1 MISQIGSIAISL
13 AGGLIFSSFI
23 FLGLYNKSKNN
34 DYLLVAER
42 AILATCYSIFLA
54 FFCLLNELL
63 ISNFNLQYVAQY
75 TSYETPV
82 FFKVTA
88 LWAGQAGSLLFW
100 TFISALF
107 TVTYIFT
114 TLNKMKKLK
123 FHSYLILSFIFSF
136 FILLSNFIANPFEP
150 VSSDIIVQNG
160 NGLNPLLQNFFMA
173 IHPPILYVG
182 FTGSAIIFIMALAA
196 SISKDISFEWIQSIR
211 RWSLFVWTFLS
222 AGIILGGYWAYNELG
237 WGGYWAWDPVEN
249 SSLMPWLTLTA
260 FIHSS
265 MIQEK
270 RGMLKK
276 WNFLL
281 ATSTFILVILGTFI
295 TRSGV
300 ISSVH
305 SFTAENLG
313 PMFFTFL
320 SLLIGFPAAYFISR
334 QSDRVKNILIFL
346 VTIPFWTNL
355 LIRTFAWIII
365 LGKGGVIESSFNF
378 FGLLDDE
385 SSLNLMYT
393 NSAILIGLV
402 YSYLPLMVLPIYASM
417 EKMDLRLLEAAT
429 DLYSNRI
436 ELIRKII
443 LPLSMPGIIGG
454 SILVFVPC
462 LGAFIA
468 PDLLGGGKKLLL
480 GSLIQFQ
487 FSYARNWPFGAAMAM
502 FLLALV
508 ILVLIFNARLNRKH
522 REYANQK

>member
-1 MISQIGSIAISL
+1 MNIQGENKTQNRIYSLLPLWIVVGIFMIGP
-13 AGGLIFSSFI
+13 
-23 FLGLYNKSKNN
+23 
-34 DYLLVAER
+34 LLVMAVVSLMESNVYGGVHFKFSLSGYR
-42 AILATCYSIFLA
+42 QILFDTNLFDEIEFNPAYLIIIGRSFMLA
-54 FFCLLNELL
+54 L
-63 ISNFNLQYVAQY
+63 VA
-75 TSYETPV
+75 
-82 FFKVTA
+82 
-88 LWAGQAGSLLFW
+88 
-100 TFISALF
+100 TFI
-107 TVTYIFT
+107 
-114 TLNKMKKLK
+114 
-123 FHSYLILSFIFSF
+123 
-136 FILLSNFIANPFEP
+136 
-150 VSSDIIVQNG
+150 
-160 NGLNPLLQNFFMA
+160 
-173 IHPPILYVG
+173 
-182 FTGSAIIFIMALAA
+182 
-196 SISKDISFEWIQSIR
+196 
-211 RWSLFVWTFLS
+211 
-222 AGIILGGYWAYNELG
+222 
-237 WGGYWAWDPVEN
+237 
-249 SSLMPWLTLTA
+249 
-260 FIHSS
+260 
-265 MIQEK
+265 
-270 RGMLKK
+270 
-276 WNFLL
+276 
-281 ATSTFILVILGTFI
+281 
-295 TRSGV
+295 
-300 ISSVH
+300 
-305 SFTAENLG
+305 
-313 PMFFTFL
+313 

-378 FGLLDDE
+378 FGLLDEE

-522 REYANQK
+522 REYVSQK

>member
-1 MISQIGSIAISL
+1 MNIQGENRTQNR
-13 AGGLIFSSFI
+13 IFSLLPLWIVIGI
-23 FLGLYNKSKNN
+23 FRIGP
-34 DYLLVAER
+34 LLVMAVVSLMESNVYGGVHFKFSLSGYR
-42 AILATCYSIFLA
+42 QILFDTNLFDEI
-54 FFCLLNELL
+54 E
-63 ISNFNLQYVAQY
+63 FNPA
-75 TSYETPV
+75 
-82 FFKVTA
+82 
-88 LWAGQAGSLLFW
+88 
-100 TFISALF
+100 
-107 TVTYIFT
+107 
-114 TLNKMKKLK
+114 
-123 FHSYLILSFIFSF
+123 YLIIIARSFM
-136 FILLSNFIANPFEP
+136 L
-150 VSSDIIVQNG
+150 
-160 NGLNPLLQNFFMA
+160 
-173 IHPPILYVG
+173 
-182 FTGSAIIFIMALAA
+182 ALAA
-196 SISKDISFEWIQSIR
+196 
-211 RWSLFVWTFLS
+211 
-222 AGIILGGYWAYNELG
+222 
-237 WGGYWAWDPVEN
+237 
-249 SSLMPWLTLTA
+249 
-260 FIHSS
+260 
-265 MIQEK
+265 
-270 RGMLKK
+270 
-276 WNFLL
+276 
-281 ATSTFILVILGTFI
+281 
-295 TRSGV
+295 
-300 ISSVH
+300 
-305 SFTAENLG
+305 
-313 PMFFTFL
+313 TFL

-378 FGLLDDE
+378 FGLLDEE

>member
-1 MISQIGSIAISL
+1 MNIQGENKTQNR
-13 AGGLIFSSFI
+13 IFSLLPLWVVVGI
-23 FLGLYNKSKNN
+23 FMIGP
-34 DYLLVAER
+34 LLVMAVVSLMESNVYGGVHFKFSLSGYR
-42 AILATCYSIFLA
+42 QILFDTNLFDEI
-54 FFCLLNELL
+54 E
-63 ISNFNLQYVAQY
+63 FNPA
-75 TSYETPV
+75 
-82 FFKVTA
+82 
-88 LWAGQAGSLLFW
+88 
-100 TFISALF
+100 
-107 TVTYIFT
+107 
-114 TLNKMKKLK
+114 
-123 FHSYLILSFIFSF
+123 YLIIIARSFM
-136 FILLSNFIANPFEP
+136 LALIA
-150 VSSDIIVQNG
+150 
-160 NGLNPLLQNFFMA
+160 
-173 IHPPILYVG
+173 
-182 FTGSAIIFIMALAA
+182 
-196 SISKDISFEWIQSIR
+196 
-211 RWSLFVWTFLS
+211 
-222 AGIILGGYWAYNELG
+222 
-237 WGGYWAWDPVEN
+237 
-249 SSLMPWLTLTA
+249 
-260 FIHSS
+260 
-265 MIQEK
+265 
-270 RGMLKK
+270 
-276 WNFLL
+276 
-281 ATSTFILVILGTFI
+281 
-295 TRSGV
+295 
-300 ISSVH
+300 
-305 SFTAENLG
+305 
-313 PMFFTFL
+313 TFL
-320 SLLIGFPAAYFISR
+320 SLIIGFPAAYFISR

-378 FGLLDDE
+378 FGLLDEE

-522 REYANQK
+522 REYASQK

>member
-1 MISQIGSIAISL
+1 MNIQGENKTQNRIFALLPLWVVIGIFMIGP
-13 AGGLIFSSFI
+13 
-23 FLGLYNKSKNN
+23 
-34 DYLLVAER
+34 LLVMAVVSLMESNVYGGVHFKFSLSGYR
-42 AILATCYSIFLA
+42 QILFDTNLFDEI
-54 FFCLLNELL
+54 E
-63 ISNFNLQYVAQY
+63 FNPA
-75 TSYETPV
+75 
-82 FFKVTA
+82 
-88 LWAGQAGSLLFW
+88 
-100 TFISALF
+100 
-107 TVTYIFT
+107 
-114 TLNKMKKLK
+114 
-123 FHSYLILSFIFSF
+123 YLIIIARSFM
-136 FILLSNFIANPFEP
+136 L
-150 VSSDIIVQNG
+150 
-160 NGLNPLLQNFFMA
+160 
-173 IHPPILYVG
+173 
-182 FTGSAIIFIMALAA
+182 ALAA
-196 SISKDISFEWIQSIR
+196 
-211 RWSLFVWTFLS
+211 
-222 AGIILGGYWAYNELG
+222 
-237 WGGYWAWDPVEN
+237 
-249 SSLMPWLTLTA
+249 
-260 FIHSS
+260 
-265 MIQEK
+265 
-270 RGMLKK
+270 
-276 WNFLL
+276 
-281 ATSTFILVILGTFI
+281 
-295 TRSGV
+295 
-300 ISSVH
+300 
-305 SFTAENLG
+305 
-313 PMFFTFL
+313 TFL

-334 QSDRVKNILIFL
+334 QSNKVKNILIFL

-378 FGLLDDE
+378 FGLLDE
-385 SSLNLMYT
+385 EGSLNLMYT

>member
-1 MISQIGSIAISL
+1 MNIQGENKTQNR
-13 AGGLIFSSFI
+13 IFSLLPLWVVVGI
-23 FLGLYNKSKNN
+23 FMIGP
-34 DYLLVAER
+34 LLVMAVVSLMESNVYGGVHFKFSLSGYR
-42 AILATCYSIFLA
+42 QILFDTNLFDEI
-54 FFCLLNELL
+54 E
-63 ISNFNLQYVAQY
+63 FNPA
-75 TSYETPV
+75 
-82 FFKVTA
+82 
-88 LWAGQAGSLLFW
+88 
-100 TFISALF
+100 
-107 TVTYIFT
+107 
-114 TLNKMKKLK
+114 
-123 FHSYLILSFIFSF
+123 YLIIIARSFM
-136 FILLSNFIANPFEP
+136 L
-150 VSSDIIVQNG
+150 
-160 NGLNPLLQNFFMA
+160 
-173 IHPPILYVG
+173 
-182 FTGSAIIFIMALAA
+182 ALAA
-196 SISKDISFEWIQSIR
+196 
-211 RWSLFVWTFLS
+211 
-222 AGIILGGYWAYNELG
+222 
-237 WGGYWAWDPVEN
+237 
-249 SSLMPWLTLTA
+249 
-260 FIHSS
+260 
-265 MIQEK
+265 
-270 RGMLKK
+270 
-276 WNFLL
+276 
-281 ATSTFILVILGTFI
+281 
-295 TRSGV
+295 
-300 ISSVH
+300 
-305 SFTAENLG
+305 
-313 PMFFTFL
+313 TFL

-378 FGLLDDE
+378 FGLLDEE

>member
-1 MISQIGSIAISL
+1 MNIQGENKTQNRILSLLPLWIVIGIFMIGP
-13 AGGLIFSSFI
+13 
-23 FLGLYNKSKNN
+23 
-34 DYLLVAER
+34 LLVMAVVSLMESNVYGGVHFKFSLSGYR
-42 AILATCYSIFLA
+42 QILFDTNLFDEI
-54 FFCLLNELL
+54 E
-63 ISNFNLQYVAQY
+63 FNPA
-75 TSYETPV
+75 
-82 FFKVTA
+82 
-88 LWAGQAGSLLFW
+88 
-100 TFISALF
+100 
-107 TVTYIFT
+107 
-114 TLNKMKKLK
+114 
-123 FHSYLILSFIFSF
+123 YLIIIARSFM
-136 FILLSNFIANPFEP
+136 L
-150 VSSDIIVQNG
+150 
-160 NGLNPLLQNFFMA
+160 
-173 IHPPILYVG
+173 
-182 FTGSAIIFIMALAA
+182 ALAA
-196 SISKDISFEWIQSIR
+196 
-211 RWSLFVWTFLS
+211 
-222 AGIILGGYWAYNELG
+222 
-237 WGGYWAWDPVEN
+237 
-249 SSLMPWLTLTA
+249 
-260 FIHSS
+260 
-265 MIQEK
+265 
-270 RGMLKK
+270 
-276 WNFLL
+276 
-281 ATSTFILVILGTFI
+281 
-295 TRSGV
+295 
-300 ISSVH
+300 
-305 SFTAENLG
+305 
-313 PMFFTFL
+313 TFL

-378 FGLLDDE
+378 FGFLDEE

>member
-1 MISQIGSIAISL
+1 MNIQGENKTQNRIFALLPLWVVIGIFMICP
-13 AGGLIFSSFI
+13 
-23 FLGLYNKSKNN
+23 
-34 DYLLVAER
+34 LLVMAVVSLMESNVYGGVHFKFSLSGYR
-42 AILATCYSIFLA
+42 QILFDTNLFDEI
-54 FFCLLNELL
+54 E
-63 ISNFNLQYVAQY
+63 FNPA
-75 TSYETPV
+75 
-82 FFKVTA
+82 
-88 LWAGQAGSLLFW
+88 
-100 TFISALF
+100 
-107 TVTYIFT
+107 
-114 TLNKMKKLK
+114 
-123 FHSYLILSFIFSF
+123 YLIIIARSF
-136 FILLSNFIANPFEP
+136 
-150 VSSDIIVQNG
+150 
-160 NGLNPLLQNFFMA
+160 M
-173 IHPPILYVG
+173 
-182 FTGSAIIFIMALAA
+182 LA
-196 SISKDISFEWIQSIR
+196 
-211 RWSLFVWTFLS
+211 
-222 AGIILGGYWAYNELG
+222 
-237 WGGYWAWDPVEN
+237 
-249 SSLMPWLTLTA
+249 LTA
-260 FIHSS
+260 
-265 MIQEK
+265 
-270 RGMLKK
+270 
-276 WNFLL
+276 
-281 ATSTFILVILGTFI
+281 
-295 TRSGV
+295 
-300 ISSVH
+300 
-305 SFTAENLG
+305 
-313 PMFFTFL
+313 TFL

-334 QSDRVKNILIFL
+334 QSNKVKNILIFL

-378 FGLLDDE
+378 FGLLDEE

>member
-1 MISQIGSIAISL
+1 MNIQGENKTQNRIYSLLPLWIVVGIFMIGP
-13 AGGLIFSSFI
+13 
-23 FLGLYNKSKNN
+23 
-34 DYLLVAER
+34 LLVMAVVSLMESNVYGGVHFKFSLSGYR
-42 AILATCYSIFLA
+42 QILFDTNLFDEIEFNPAYLIIIGRSFMLA
-54 FFCLLNELL
+54 L
-63 ISNFNLQYVAQY
+63 VA
-75 TSYETPV
+75 
-82 FFKVTA
+82 
-88 LWAGQAGSLLFW
+88 
-100 TFISALF
+100 TFI
-107 TVTYIFT
+107 
-114 TLNKMKKLK
+114 
-123 FHSYLILSFIFSF
+123 
-136 FILLSNFIANPFEP
+136 
-150 VSSDIIVQNG
+150 
-160 NGLNPLLQNFFMA
+160 
-173 IHPPILYVG
+173 
-182 FTGSAIIFIMALAA
+182 
-196 SISKDISFEWIQSIR
+196 
-211 RWSLFVWTFLS
+211 
-222 AGIILGGYWAYNELG
+222 
-237 WGGYWAWDPVEN
+237 
-249 SSLMPWLTLTA
+249 
-260 FIHSS
+260 
-265 MIQEK
+265 
-270 RGMLKK
+270 
-276 WNFLL
+276 
-281 ATSTFILVILGTFI
+281 
-295 TRSGV
+295 
-300 ISSVH
+300 
-305 SFTAENLG
+305 
-313 PMFFTFL
+313 

-378 FGLLDDE
+378 FGLLDEE

>member
-1 MISQIGSIAISL
+1 MNIQGENKTQNR
-13 AGGLIFSSFI
+13 IFSLLPLWVVVGI
-23 FLGLYNKSKNN
+23 FMIGP
-34 DYLLVAER
+34 LLVMAVVSLMESNVYGGVHFKFSLSGYR
-42 AILATCYSIFLA
+42 QILFDTNLFDEI
-54 FFCLLNELL
+54 E
-63 ISNFNLQYVAQY
+63 FNPA
-75 TSYETPV
+75 
-82 FFKVTA
+82 
-88 LWAGQAGSLLFW
+88 
-100 TFISALF
+100 
-107 TVTYIFT
+107 
-114 TLNKMKKLK
+114 
-123 FHSYLILSFIFSF
+123 YLIIIARSFM
-136 FILLSNFIANPFEP
+136 LALIA
-150 VSSDIIVQNG
+150 
-160 NGLNPLLQNFFMA
+160 
-173 IHPPILYVG
+173 
-182 FTGSAIIFIMALAA
+182 
-196 SISKDISFEWIQSIR
+196 
-211 RWSLFVWTFLS
+211 
-222 AGIILGGYWAYNELG
+222 
-237 WGGYWAWDPVEN
+237 
-249 SSLMPWLTLTA
+249 
-260 FIHSS
+260 
-265 MIQEK
+265 
-270 RGMLKK
+270 
-276 WNFLL
+276 
-281 ATSTFILVILGTFI
+281 
-295 TRSGV
+295 
-300 ISSVH
+300 
-305 SFTAENLG
+305 
-313 PMFFTFL
+313 TFL
-320 SLLIGFPAAYFISR
+320 SLIIGFPAAYFISR

-378 FGLLDDE
+378 FGFLDEE

>member
-1 MISQIGSIAISL
+1 MNIQGENKTQNR
-13 AGGLIFSSFI
+13 IFSLLPLWIVIGI
-23 FLGLYNKSKNN
+23 FMIGP
-34 DYLLVAER
+34 LLVMAVVSLMESNVYGGVHFKFSLSGYR
-42 AILATCYSIFLA
+42 QILFDTNLFDEI
-54 FFCLLNELL
+54 E
-63 ISNFNLQYVAQY
+63 FNPA
-75 TSYETPV
+75 
-82 FFKVTA
+82 
-88 LWAGQAGSLLFW
+88 
-100 TFISALF
+100 
-107 TVTYIFT
+107 
-114 TLNKMKKLK
+114 
-123 FHSYLILSFIFSF
+123 YLIIITRSFM
-136 FILLSNFIANPFEP
+136 L
-150 VSSDIIVQNG
+150 
-160 NGLNPLLQNFFMA
+160 
-173 IHPPILYVG
+173 
-182 FTGSAIIFIMALAA
+182 ALAA
-196 SISKDISFEWIQSIR
+196 
-211 RWSLFVWTFLS
+211 
-222 AGIILGGYWAYNELG
+222 
-237 WGGYWAWDPVEN
+237 
-249 SSLMPWLTLTA
+249 
-260 FIHSS
+260 
-265 MIQEK
+265 
-270 RGMLKK
+270 
-276 WNFLL
+276 
-281 ATSTFILVILGTFI
+281 
-295 TRSGV
+295 
-300 ISSVH
+300 
-305 SFTAENLG
+305 
-313 PMFFTFL
+313 TFL

-365 LGKGGVIESSFNF
+365 LGKGGVIESFFNF
-378 FGLLDDE
+378 FGLLDEE

>member
-1 MISQIGSIAISL
+1 MNIQGENKTQNRILSLLPLWIVIGIFMIGP
-13 AGGLIFSSFI
+13 
-23 FLGLYNKSKNN
+23 
-34 DYLLVAER
+34 LLVMAVVSLMESNVYGGVHFKFSLSGYR
-42 AILATCYSIFLA
+42 QILFDTNLFDEI
-54 FFCLLNELL
+54 E
-63 ISNFNLQYVAQY
+63 FNPA
-75 TSYETPV
+75 
-82 FFKVTA
+82 
-88 LWAGQAGSLLFW
+88 
-100 TFISALF
+100 
-107 TVTYIFT
+107 
-114 TLNKMKKLK
+114 
-123 FHSYLILSFIFSF
+123 YLIIIIRSFM
-136 FILLSNFIANPFEP
+136 L
-150 VSSDIIVQNG
+150 
-160 NGLNPLLQNFFMA
+160 
-173 IHPPILYVG
+173 
-182 FTGSAIIFIMALAA
+182 ALAA
-196 SISKDISFEWIQSIR
+196 
-211 RWSLFVWTFLS
+211 
-222 AGIILGGYWAYNELG
+222 
-237 WGGYWAWDPVEN
+237 
-249 SSLMPWLTLTA
+249 
-260 FIHSS
+260 
-265 MIQEK
+265 
-270 RGMLKK
+270 
-276 WNFLL
+276 
-281 ATSTFILVILGTFI
+281 
-295 TRSGV
+295 
-300 ISSVH
+300 
-305 SFTAENLG
+305 
-313 PMFFTFL
+313 TFL

-378 FGLLDDE
+378 FGLLDEE

>member
-1 MISQIGSIAISL
+1 MNIQGENKTQNR
-13 AGGLIFSSFI
+13 IFSLLPLWIVIGI
-23 FLGLYNKSKNN
+23 FMIGP
-34 DYLLVAER
+34 LLVMAVVSLMESNVYGGVHFKFSLSGYR
-42 AILATCYSIFLA
+42 QILFDTNLFDEI
-54 FFCLLNELL
+54 E
-63 ISNFNLQYVAQY
+63 FNPA
-75 TSYETPV
+75 
-82 FFKVTA
+82 
-88 LWAGQAGSLLFW
+88 
-100 TFISALF
+100 
-107 TVTYIFT
+107 
-114 TLNKMKKLK
+114 
-123 FHSYLILSFIFSF
+123 YLIIITRSFM
-136 FILLSNFIANPFEP
+136 L
-150 VSSDIIVQNG
+150 
-160 NGLNPLLQNFFMA
+160 
-173 IHPPILYVG
+173 
-182 FTGSAIIFIMALAA
+182 ALAA
-196 SISKDISFEWIQSIR
+196 
-211 RWSLFVWTFLS
+211 
-222 AGIILGGYWAYNELG
+222 
-237 WGGYWAWDPVEN
+237 
-249 SSLMPWLTLTA
+249 
-260 FIHSS
+260 
-265 MIQEK
+265 
-270 RGMLKK
+270 
-276 WNFLL
+276 
-281 ATSTFILVILGTFI
+281 
-295 TRSGV
+295 
-300 ISSVH
+300 
-305 SFTAENLG
+305 
-313 PMFFTFL
+313 TFL

-378 FGLLDDE
+378 FGLLDED

>member
-1 MISQIGSIAISL
+1 MNIQGENKTQNRIFALLPLWVVIGIFMIGPLLVMAVVSLMESNVYGGVHFKFSLSGYRQILFDTNLFDEIEFNPA
-13 AGGLIFSSFI
+13 
-23 FLGLYNKSKNN
+23 
-34 DYLLVAER
+34 YLLIIAR
-42 AILATCYSIFLA
+42 
-54 FFCLLNELL
+54 
-63 ISNFNLQYVAQY
+63 
-75 TSYETPV
+75 
-82 FFKVTA
+82 
-88 LWAGQAGSLLFW
+88 
-100 TFISALF
+100 
-107 TVTYIFT
+107 
-114 TLNKMKKLK
+114 
-123 FHSYLILSFIFSF
+123 SFM
-136 FILLSNFIANPFEP
+136 L
-150 VSSDIIVQNG
+150 
-160 NGLNPLLQNFFMA
+160 
-173 IHPPILYVG
+173 
-182 FTGSAIIFIMALAA
+182 ALAA
-196 SISKDISFEWIQSIR
+196 
-211 RWSLFVWTFLS
+211 
-222 AGIILGGYWAYNELG
+222 
-237 WGGYWAWDPVEN
+237 
-249 SSLMPWLTLTA
+249 
-260 FIHSS
+260 
-265 MIQEK
+265 
-270 RGMLKK
+270 
-276 WNFLL
+276 
-281 ATSTFILVILGTFI
+281 
-295 TRSGV
+295 
-300 ISSVH
+300 
-305 SFTAENLG
+305 
-313 PMFFTFL
+313 TFL

-334 QSDRVKNILIFL
+334 QSNKVKNILIFL

-378 FGLLDDE
+378 FGLLDEE

>member
-1 MISQIGSIAISL
+1 MNIQGENKTQNRIYSLLPLWIVVGIFMIGP
-13 AGGLIFSSFI
+13 
-23 FLGLYNKSKNN
+23 
-34 DYLLVAER
+34 LLVMAVVSLMESNVYGGVHFKFSLSGYR
-42 AILATCYSIFLA
+42 QILFDTNLFDEIEFNPAYLIIIGRSFMLA
-54 FFCLLNELL
+54 L
-63 ISNFNLQYVAQY
+63 VA
-75 TSYETPV
+75 
-82 FFKVTA
+82 
-88 LWAGQAGSLLFW
+88 
-100 TFISALF
+100 TFI
-107 TVTYIFT
+107 
-114 TLNKMKKLK
+114 
-123 FHSYLILSFIFSF
+123 
-136 FILLSNFIANPFEP
+136 
-150 VSSDIIVQNG
+150 
-160 NGLNPLLQNFFMA
+160 
-173 IHPPILYVG
+173 
-182 FTGSAIIFIMALAA
+182 
-196 SISKDISFEWIQSIR
+196 
-211 RWSLFVWTFLS
+211 
-222 AGIILGGYWAYNELG
+222 
-237 WGGYWAWDPVEN
+237 
-249 SSLMPWLTLTA
+249 
-260 FIHSS
+260 
-265 MIQEK
+265 
-270 RGMLKK
+270 
-276 WNFLL
+276 
-281 ATSTFILVILGTFI
+281 
-295 TRSGV
+295 
-300 ISSVH
+300 
-305 SFTAENLG
+305 
-313 PMFFTFL
+313 

-334 QSDRVKNILIFL
+334 QSNRVKNILIFL

-365 LGKGGVIESSFNF
+365 LGKVGVIESSFNF
-378 FGLLDDE
+378 FGLLDEE

-522 REYANQK
+522 REYASQK